1 MVRAGS
7 TRSPR
12 PEKRRRRTDL
22 TSRFLQFGVLENQ
35 CADGYLAVPIAVQFG
50 LLAGPPM
57 GNPGIVLRGA
67 HSRKGEAAAL
77 NLIYAA
83 GSFHPNVFRS
93 KFWLFR
99 TVTMQFLKQGLL
111 VGEVHESRLNLQE
124 IQN

>member
-1 MVRAGS
+1 MKMYVTRVGIVRAGS

-50 LLAGPPM
+50 LLAGPPWET
-57 GNPGIVLRGA
+57 PGSSLGERT
-67 HSRKGEAAAL
+67 SRKGEAAAL

-83 GSFHPNVFRS
+83 GSFDPNVFRS
-93 KFWLFR
+93 KF
-99 TVTMQFLKQGLL
+99 
-111 VGEVHESRLNLQE
+111 
-124 IQN
+124 